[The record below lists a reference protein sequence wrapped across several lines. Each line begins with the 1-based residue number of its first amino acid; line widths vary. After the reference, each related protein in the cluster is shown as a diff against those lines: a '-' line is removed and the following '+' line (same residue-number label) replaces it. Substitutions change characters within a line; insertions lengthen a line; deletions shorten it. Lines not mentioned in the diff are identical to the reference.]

1 MFLTICYISN
11 ASEKLTDQDIET
23 LLLDAKVFNNQNN
36 ISGILIYSDFT
47 FFQVIEGEYNIIKSL
62 FERIEQDYRHYNIL
76 KILEIKS
83 EKKEYHKYNTN
94 FITHNKKKANQE
106 LLKVIENNQH
116 IFSQK
121 LHNFIVYQSKSLM
134 SIY

>member
-11 ASEKLTDQDIET
+11 ASERLTDHDIET
-23 LLLDAKVFNNQNN
+23 LLLDAKVFNNNNN

-47 FFQVIEGEYNIIKSL
+47 FFQVIEGEYNTIKSL
-62 FERIEQDYRHYNIL
+62 FERIEQDFRHYNIL

-116 IFSQK
+116 MFSQK